1 MTDQPYPNRG
11 LVTAAVM
18 LAALMNTLDS
28 TIANVA
34 LPHIQGSLS
43 ASPDEIGWVL
53 TSYIVAGAMMTPV
66 SGWITTVIGAKKT
79 LLLSVA
85 GFTLASMLCGVAS
98 SLPELVLARIAQ
110 GAFGAF
116 AIPLSQSVLLNI
128 NPPERHAQAMALW
141 ATGTVLGPIFG
152 PVVGGYLTEQASWR
166 WCFYIN
172 VPLGILTLALAWL
185 FMSSDGR
192 AQPRRF
198 DGLGFSALIIAVAC
212 VQLVVDRGPGQDWY
226 SSAEIWTE
234 TIIGLAAVWVFIVHT
249 LTTEHPFIDRSLMR
263 DSNLVGATL
272 FGFFAG
278 TLMFGSMAI
287 LPIMMQSLMG
297 YPVMTAGIIS
307 MPRGLGTLASLV
319 LLPHLA
325 ARLGMRAMLLLGL
338 LTTGCAYWQM
348 MHFDLSMGPQPLI
361 VSGIVQGLGQALFF
375 VPLTTLGFATV
386 DPRMRAEASAMFNL
400 VRMLGMSIGISLMQ
414 ALAVRNSQLAHAS
427 MAGQVTPSDA
437 VVHATASHLFRGD
450 GAALA
455 AFDAEISRQASM
467 IGFLDDFRV
476 LFVLTVACVPMAF
489 LLRSQKRAK
498 VDLAHIGAD

>member
-1 MTDQPYPNRG
+1 
-11 LVTAAVM
+11 
-18 LAALMNTLDS
+18 MNTLDS

-234 TIIGLAAVWVFIVHT
+234 TIIGLAAVWVFIIHT

-361 VSGIVQGLGQALFF
+361 VSGIVQGLGQAF
-375 VPLTTLGFATV
+375 VLRAAHDSRLCHCGSAHAGGSVRNVQPGAHAGHEHRHLTHAGAGRAQFAAGSRLYGRPSDPERRGGSRHGVAPLPRRRRGARGFRRRDLTPGEH
-386 DPRMRAEASAMFNL
+386 DRLPRRL
-400 VRMLGMSIGISLMQ
+400 PR
-414 ALAVRNSQLAHAS
+414 AVRAHGGVRADGVSAAQPEAGEGRPRPHRRRLARLQAWPTTCWACS
-427 MAGQVTPSDA
+427 
-437 VVHATASHLFRGD
+437 LR
-450 GAALA
+450 AA
-455 AFDAEISRQASM
+455 
-467 IGFLDDFRV
+467 
-476 LFVLTVACVPMAF
+476 
-489 LLRSQKRAK
+489 
-498 VDLAHIGAD
+498 